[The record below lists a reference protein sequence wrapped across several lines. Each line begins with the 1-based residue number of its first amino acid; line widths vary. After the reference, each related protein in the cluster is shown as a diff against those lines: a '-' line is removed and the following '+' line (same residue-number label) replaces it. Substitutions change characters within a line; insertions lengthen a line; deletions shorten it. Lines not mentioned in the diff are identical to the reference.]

1 MDGLSGWEQFFD
13 ELDSFIRS
21 VNRQRGTANEDF
33 SEYVVE
39 RLEMCT
45 RSVFSLI
52 HHLRLNAPTDEAAAR
67 IGIQYSASLSEL
79 LECLRSML
87 REWQDYL
94 NHYQLRSTTSY
105 HASRTQS
112 VPSQLGG
119 RPRFDISREQLQ
131 YLRFMSYKGTN
142 I

>member
-45 RSVFSLI
+45 RSVSSLI

-67 IGIQYSASLSEL
+67 IGIQYSTNLSEL

-105 HASRTQS
+105 ASRTQS

-119 RPRFDISREQLQ
+119 RPRFDISREQLP
-131 YLRFMSYKGTN
+131 YLHSVFYMGTN